1 MKKGMVMYALGLSLV
16 LGGCGG
22 AGAGTGVGETA
33 AAVEAG
39 ADAARGEE
47 NQAADGS
54 KAAGEGG
61 GTAETGTEGENTEN
75 DAGGETTETGTEGEN
90 AEAGTETGKDVKTAD
105 AGAAENV
112 ENVQDGKDDG
122 EKAETGNQ
130 ETAKDAGEKEE
141 NVKTADGG
149 QEKEMDADGAETG
162 TGEQEDGKKEPQLKD
177 YEITVFGETQVMYAA
192 SPVNVRSGPSTD
204 FARTGGLDRG
214 QEVSVTGQADTGWY
228 EIAYGDGKAYV
239 SGHYLQKE
247 KPAEEAPVPEVP
259 VQEGQ
264 TPEPEK
270 VQAVTEVKN
279 VAGVILVGDSRF
291 VQMQENVGEN
301 SCTWIAENGKGY
313 NWFNETA
320 VARIDGC
327 VGKGSKILINLGV
340 NDPGHVND
348 YVALVNAKAAEWTGK
363 GATVYYASVNP
374 VWDNPYTTEEQVI
387 YFNSQMQA
395 GLSGDV
401 HWIDSHGYL
410 DSIGYK
416 LVDGLHFN
424 AETYQNLYAYFMSCL

>member
-1 MKKGMVMYALGLSLV
+1 MKKGMILYALGLSLL

-22 AGAGTGVGETA
+22 AGAGAGADKTA

-39 ADAARGEE
+39 TDAAQGEE

-61 GTAETGTEGENTEN
+61 GTAENG
-75 DAGGETTETGTEGEN
+75 AGGEN
-90 AEAGTETGKDVKTAD
+90 AEAGTETGKDVKTA
-105 AGAAENV
+105 
-112 ENVQDGKDDG
+112 
-122 EKAETGNQ
+122 ETGNQ
-130 ETAKDAGEKEE
+130 EAAKDAGEKEE

-149 QEKEMDADGAETG
+149 QEKEIDADGAETG

-177 YEITVFGETQVMYAA
+177 YEITVFGETQVMFAA

-259 VQEGQ
+259 VPEGQ

-374 VWDNPYTTEEQVI
+374 VWDNPYTTEEQVV

>member
-47 NQAADGS
+47 NQAADGG
-54 KAAGEGG
+54 KAAGEDGE
-61 GTAETGTEGENTEN
+61 TAETGAEGENTEN

-112 ENVQDGKDDG
+112 ENVQDGKGDG

-130 ETAKDAGEKEE
+130 ETAKDAGEK
-141 NVKTADGG
+141 
-149 QEKEMDADGAETG
+149 
-162 TGEQEDGKKEPQLKD
+162 EDGKKEPQLKD
-177 YEITVFGETQVMYAA
+177 YEITVFGETQVMFAA

-247 KPAEEAPVPEVP
+247 KPVEEAPVPEVP

-374 VWDNPYTTEEQVI
+374 VWDNPYTTEEQVV

>member
-1 MKKGMVMYALGLSLV
+1 MKKGMILYALGLSLL

-22 AGAGTGVGETA
+22 AGAGSGADKTA
-33 AAVEAG
+33 TAVEAG
-39 ADAARGEE
+39 ADAAQGEE

-61 GTAETGTEGENTEN
+61 GTAENG
-75 DAGGETTETGTEGEN
+75 AGGEN
-90 AEAGTETGKDVKTAD
+90 AEAGTETEKDVKTAD
-105 AGAAENV
+105 AGAAETG
-112 ENVQDGKDDG
+112 ENVQDGKGDG
-122 EKAETGNQ
+122 KKAETGNQ
-130 ETAKDAGEKEE
+130 EAAKDAGEKEE

-149 QEKEMDADGAETG
+149 QEKEIDADGAETG

-177 YEITVFGETQVMYAA
+177 YEITVFGETQVMFAA

-374 VWDNPYTTEEQVI
+374 VWDNPYTTEEQVV

>member
-47 NQAADGS
+47 NQAADGG
-54 KAAGEGG
+54 KAAGEDGE
-61 GTAETGTEGENTEN
+61 TAETGAEGENTEN
-75 DAGGETTETGTEGEN
+75 EAGGETTETGTEGEN

-112 ENVQDGKDDG
+112 ENVQDGKGDG

-130 ETAKDAGEKEE
+130 ETAKDAGEK
-141 NVKTADGG
+141 
-149 QEKEMDADGAETG
+149 
-162 TGEQEDGKKEPQLKD
+162 EDGKKEPQLKD
-177 YEITVFGETQVMYAA
+177 YEITVFGETQVMFAA

-247 KPAEEAPVPEVP
+247 KPAEEAP

-320 VARIDGC
+320 VARIDSC

>member
-61 GTAETGTEGENTEN
+61 GTAETGTEGEN
-75 DAGGETTETGTEGEN
+75 

-112 ENVQDGKDDG
+112 ENVQDGKGDG

-130 ETAKDAGEKEE
+130 ETAKDTGEKEE
-141 NVKTADGG
+141 NVKTAGGG

-247 KPAEEAPVPEVP
+247 KPAEEAPV
-259 VQEGQ
+259 QEGQ

-301 SCTWIAENGKGY
+301 GCTWIAENGKGY

>member
-47 NQAADGS
+47 NQAADGG
-54 KAAGEGG
+54 KAAGEDGE
-61 GTAETGTEGENTEN
+61 TAETGAEGENTEN
-75 DAGGETTETGTEGEN
+75 EAGGETTETGTEGEN

-112 ENVQDGKDDG
+112 ENVQDGKGDG

-130 ETAKDAGEKEE
+130 ETAKDAGEK
-141 NVKTADGG
+141 
-149 QEKEMDADGAETG
+149 
-162 TGEQEDGKKEPQLKD
+162 EDGKKEPQLKD
-177 YEITVFGETQVMYAA
+177 YEITVFGETQVMFAA

-247 KPAEEAPVPEVP
+247 KPAEEAP

-320 VARIDGC
+320 VARIDSC

-374 VWDNPYTTEEQVI
+374 VWDNPYTTEEQVV

>member
-47 NQAADGS
+47 NQAADGG
-54 KAAGEGG
+54 KAAGEDGE
-61 GTAETGTEGENTEN
+61 TAETGAEGENTEN
-75 DAGGETTETGTEGEN
+75 EAGGETTETGTEGEN

-112 ENVQDGKDDG
+112 ENVQDGKGDG

-130 ETAKDAGEKEE
+130 ETAKDAGEK
-141 NVKTADGG
+141 
-149 QEKEMDADGAETG
+149 
-162 TGEQEDGKKEPQLKD
+162 EDGKKEPQLKD
-177 YEITVFGETQVMYAA
+177 YEITVFGETQVMFAA

-320 VARIDGC
+320 VARIDSC

-374 VWDNPYTTEEQVI
+374 VWDNPYTTEEQVV

>member
-1 MKKGMVMYALGLSLV
+1 MKKGMILYALGLSLL

-22 AGAGTGVGETA
+22 AGAGSGADKTA

-39 ADAARGEE
+39 ADAAQGEE

-61 GTAETGTEGENTEN
+61 GTAENG
-75 DAGGETTETGTEGEN
+75 AGGEN
-90 AEAGTETGKDVKTAD
+90 AEAGTETEKDVKTAD
-105 AGAAENV
+105 AGAAENG
-112 ENVQDGKDDG
+112 ENVQDGKGDG
-122 EKAETGNQ
+122 KKAETGNQ
-130 ETAKDAGEKEE
+130 DAGEKEE

-149 QEKEMDADGAETG
+149 QEKEIDADGAETG

-177 YEITVFGETQVMYAA
+177 YEITVFGETQVMFAA

-247 KPAEEAPVPEVP
+247 KPAEEAPVPE
-259 VQEGQ
+259 GQ

-301 SCTWIAENGKGY
+301 GCTWIAENGKGY

-374 VWDNPYTTEEQVI
+374 VWDNPYTTEEQVV

>member
-61 GTAETGTEGENTEN
+61 GTAETGTEGEN
-75 DAGGETTETGTEGEN
+75 

-112 ENVQDGKDDG
+112 ENVQDGKGDG

-130 ETAKDAGEKEE
+130 ETAKDTGEKEE
-141 NVKTADGG
+141 NVKTAGGG

-162 TGEQEDGKKEPQLKD
+162 TGEQEDGQKEPQLKD

-247 KPAEEAPVPEVP
+247 KPAEEAPV
-259 VQEGQ
+259 QEGQ

-313 NWFNETA
+313 NWFNEK
-320 VARIDGC
+320 RFQD
-327 VGKGSKILINLGV
+327 
-340 NDPGHVND
+340 
-348 YVALVNAKAAEWTGK
+348 
-363 GATVYYASVNP
+363 
-374 VWDNPYTTEEQVI
+374 
-387 YFNSQMQA
+387 FN
-395 GLSGDV
+395 
-401 HWIDSHGYL
+401 
-410 DSIGYK
+410 
-416 LVDGLHFN
+416 
-424 AETYQNLYAYFMSCL
+424 